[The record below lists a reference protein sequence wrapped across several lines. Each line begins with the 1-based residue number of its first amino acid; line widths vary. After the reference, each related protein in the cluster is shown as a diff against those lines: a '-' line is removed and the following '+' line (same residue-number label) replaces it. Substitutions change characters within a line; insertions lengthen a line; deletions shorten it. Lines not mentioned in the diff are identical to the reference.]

1 MSVGLRSTGF
11 FARWEFSNQ
20 WENPLIDLIQMAFRL
35 YTFLIL
41 ARVILSWVN
50 HDVTNP
56 VINWVYRLTEPVMA
70 PFRALI
76 PAFGGIDFTPI
87 LVLLVL
93 NFIESLL
100 LGLLQ
105 NLSLS

>member
-1 MSVGLRSTGF
+1 
-11 FARWEFSNQ
+11 
-20 WENPLIDLIQMAFRL
+20 LIDLIQIAFRL
-35 YTFLIL
+35 YTFLIF
-41 ARVILSWVN
+41 ARVILSWVS

-56 VINWVYRLTEPVMA
+56 IIQWVYRLTEPVMA

-87 LVLLVL
+87 IVLLVL
-93 NFIESLL
+93 NIVESLL
-100 LGLLQ
+100 LDLLQ

>member
-1 MSVGLRSTGF
+1 M
-11 FARWEFSNQ
+11 
-20 WENPLIDLIQMAFRL
+20 IDLIHMAFRL
-35 YTFLIL
+35 YTFLIF

-56 VINWVYRLTEPVMA
+56 IINWVYRLTEPVMA
-70 PFRALI
+70 PFRSLI

-93 NFIESLL
+93 NIIESLL
-100 LGLLQ
+100 MDLLQ
-105 NLSLS
+105 NLAVS